1 MFDDPGPQV
10 CDVHPGGRRAI
21 TRGSMTYG
29 AEAGAH
35 QLVETGE
42 HDVQNRQ
49 VHHRRRLRLAGWLA
63 GRIRWRRL
71 APASRGWPAASQDA
85 PNSRLGWLE
94 HRRLPAGYYTV
105 TVAAN
110 TTQPT
115 RTRSH
120 DELHERGRRL
130 SELNCSI
137 PH

>member
-1 MFDDPGPQV
+1 MTLALRS

-63 GRIRWRRL
+63 GRIALAASGTGVSWLAGRFAGRAQFASRL
-71 APASRGWPAASQDA
+71 ARTSTAAGPA
-85 PNSRLGWLE
+85 
-94 HRRLPAGYYTV
+94 
-105 TVAAN
+105 
-110 TTQPT
+110 TT
-115 RTRSH
+115 R
-120 DELHERGRRL
+120 
-130 SELNCSI
+130 
-137 PH
+137 